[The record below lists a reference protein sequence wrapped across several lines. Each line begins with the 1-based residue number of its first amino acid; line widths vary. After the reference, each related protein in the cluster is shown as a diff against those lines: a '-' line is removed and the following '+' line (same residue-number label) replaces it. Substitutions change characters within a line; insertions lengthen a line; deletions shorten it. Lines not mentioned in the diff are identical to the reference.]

1 MFECGRTAPA
11 GRYLVWSVVSVLA
24 TACGGSDSQ
33 GNGKD
38 TGAIADTPDGDG
50 DAVFDVS
57 ADTGAAAD
65 TAGDTVPTGDAAD
78 GEADIEVFVPQCESN
93 PGSILC
99 PCEDNSDCNS
109 EYCIPSSQGDQ
120 VCTVVC
126 DQNCPAGLDCKLVS
140 FPGQDPTYLCV
151 DLAANLCRP
160 CRKNS
165 DCQGNFGRIND
176 RCVAHGDAEG
186 AFCGVACS
194 DGDPCP
200 TGYACE
206 VVADAE
212 SGATSSQCVPDGGG
226 QCACSARAI
235 IEQASTECANNAC
248 VGSRVCTAE
257 GLSACDA
264 QTPSTETC
272 DGVDNNCNGATD
284 ESFTNTDGDGLADC
298 VDPDD
303 DDDGHDDDAD
313 NCPLVSNDDQ
323 ADADEDGI
331 GDVCDT
337 PGEPTAAGTTPP
349 SPANDNSPALIGTGE
364 AGTTVRVYAGSTCS
378 GAPIGDAVVAED
390 GSWSATLVVEDDS
403 TTTWSVDALDPTSG
417 LPSTCA
423 AGTVTFVEDSTAPL
437 PPNLTGTDPVSP
449 GPDTSFIVKAVAE
462 AGSTVTL
469 YTDGACTAAAGIT
482 AVAAANG
489 QLTLPGVVP
498 EGGTVSFR
506 ATATDRAGNVSSC
519 SGPVSYHH
527 DAEAPAPPVFTNSI
541 PTSPSDSVT
550 APLLLGTAEAGAEV
564 TLYATEDCSGDP
576 VANVDASGNGLFTVT
591 VNVAANTATT
601 FHATATDAAGNVSA
615 CSADG
620 FTYIHDNE
628 PPPPPVLLGT
638 DPASP
643 GNTTSPTVFGTAE
656 PFARVRVYL
665 GAGCTGFQLGEAATD
680 EQGAFSVSVLVT
692 PNVETFLYGKAI
704 DLAGRVSE
712 CTAEALVYRHD
723 GHGPTPPS
731 FTATDPASPSPVDTP
746 TVIGHAELGSRVEL
760 YTDSHCLQSTGAV
773 QDVDDL
779 GDFSLVV
786 AVGLNTATTLWGRV
800 TDGSG
805 NVSQCS
811 LDSISYV
818 HDDLAPAAPVLSG
831 TSPPSPASTLT
842 PSAVGDA
849 EADSTVA
856 IFATADCSGLPLGEG
871 TAAGD
876 GGFSVAVSVTE
887 DATTTLYANATDAAG
902 NVSGCATAPVAYV
915 HDGSQPLVPSFLGT
929 SPTSPSRDTTT
940 PTLLGVAEAGA
951 TLEIHRV
958 ANCTDAPSET
968 GTVGTNGQFGVQV
981 TVPANSTTTFYAL
994 AVDAAGNPSP
1004 CSAQGITYVHDDT
1017 APAPPT
1023 FTGVTP
1029 TSPSNQT
1036 TNPTL
1041 TGKSDPLGE
1050 VTIYTASGCGAGWV
1064 ATVTADANG
1073 NFSVQATVP
1082 ADSTTTFYASAV
1094 DSAGNVSTCTP
1105 NGVTWTHDGTAPAPP
1120 VLAATDPQSPA
1131 TSTTPKVAGTAEADA
1146 RVTLYTDPTCTGSV
1160 AGQAIAAGDGS
1171 FWVNA
1176 LAGSNETT
1184 EFRGRATDA
1193 AGNVSGCSAP
1203 LSYVNDSQAPTTPV
1217 WIGSEPASPSAATLT
1232 PTVRGTTDPNATVRL
1247 FIGVPCTGASV
1258 ATTTADANGNFSF
1271 AYTVQTNSITRFF
1284 ANAADAVGN
1293 TSGCTQPELT
1303 FVHDAAAPA
1312 VPIITGTTPSSP
1324 GQDLSPD
1331 VKGTAEASSTV
1342 RLYLAADCSGTPVG
1356 TATAAATLQWT
1367 ATNVGPVTPNAP
1379 SFFYAT
1385 ATDGVGNV
1393 SGCSTGFPYLN
1404 DTLAPAAPVLLSTD
1418 PVPPSKDL
1426 RPDVLGTAEP
1436 ASTVQ
1441 IFATSG
1447 CTGTAR
1453 GTGTAA
1459 SDGSFVIESLANPN
1473 LPIVFYGR
1481 ATDAAGNVGP
1491 CSDTS
1496 VTYVHDS
1503 HPPVAPVMVSVSPS
1517 PWSNETH
1524 TPQVTGHAEA
1534 NSTVKIY
1541 SGAGCSGSLL
1551 ATTTADDAGDFD
1563 LLVDV
1568 GVNDREVYFTATATD
1583 AAGNTSVCSSSN
1595 LRFRYDTTPPTF
1607 GGATSTTV
1615 GLDTRHEVR
1624 IGWSNASDN
1633 FTPAANMVY
1642 VVCLSERC
1650 GATDCDFSD
1659 PTSPLLH
1666 TTTAGVTTLLLTNL
1680 QPNTRYYAVVRA
1692 RDEVGNQETNSVVR
1706 SIKTQGYNA
1715 GVDLMVGE
1723 SSACLALADGTRRC
1737 WGPNTIPSGVTNP
1750 VQLAIGVNHS
1760 CAVMQTG
1767 QIRCWGADNAFGQL
1781 GNGTTVAVSGSA
1793 VVSGISDAVKV
1804 GVGATHAC
1812 ALRATGDVLCWGQ
1825 DQRFQ
1830 LGNGY
1835 QEASNK
1841 PAPSAVTVDSEGLVP
1856 LTSAVDLA
1864 VGRDH
1869 ACAIRDDGSIWC
1881 WGYNGDGQLATG
1893 DNQGSGY
1900 ALQSLAS
1907 RALSLVAGE
1916 GHTCTVTVDGRVEC
1930 WGWNGWGQLGNDGYP
1945 FNANTPQDTGI
1956 SGAVAIGGSILHTC
1970 AVLANGTAKCW
1981 GQNQHGEVGTGAASA
1996 RVSAP
2001 ADVAGLGSIV
2011 QIGAGDGYSCARTA
2025 EGKAYC
2031 WGSGEDGRLG
2041 QTGSTTDSL
2050 DPLVVSVP
2058 VGLSAVTGVSIRNEH
2073 ACVTLSDGTA
2083 RCWGKNVDGQLG
2095 NGESGLAEAPLAV
2108 VATLGGVVRVA
2119 TGSRASCALTSS
2131 GLIACWGANDKG
2143 QLASSGGASPT
2154 PTFLGAL
2161 PDARGMSL
2169 GYDFGCAVQTSGV
2182 ASCWGDGARGQLGT
2196 GAVVPAGSATPVA
2209 LPLADVIEVV
2219 AGETH
2224 ACARTVTGEMF
2235 CWGANDLGQ
2244 VTGTPGADVLAPTL
2258 VTAVTGVRQMAVGG
2272 GHTCALDSAGR
2283 VICWGDDTKGQLGGD
2298 GAASPVEV
2306 TSLPGV
2312 RAITAGTRHTC
2323 AIRFTGDVYC
2333 WGDNSAG
2340 EVGVGSGS
2348 TSFTT
2353 PRAIQSLGVTRAVAA
2368 GEDNTCSHDS
2378 QGVAWC
2384 WGDNDGTALGSGNPS
2399 TQDGKSPVRV
2409 QCLP

>member
-1 MFECGRTAPA
+1 MVLGVVAALAA
-11 GRYLVWSVVSVLA
+11 G
-24 TACGGSDSQ
+24 CGGSDSQ
-33 GNGKD
+33 GNDKD
-38 TGAIADTPDGDG
+38 TGAVADVSELDGDVV
-50 DAVFDVS
+50 ADVS
-57 ADTGAAAD
+57 PDITADVAEDTLTPADAAAD
-65 TAGDTVPTGDAAD
+65 V
-78 GEADIEVFVPQCESN
+78 EVFVPQCESD

-126 DQNCPAGLDCKLVS
+126 DQSCPAGLDCKLVS

-176 RCVAHGDAEG
+176 RCVAHGAAEG
-186 AFCGVACS
+186 AFCGVSCS

-200 TGYACE
+200 DGYDCE

-212 SGATSSQCVPDGGG
+212 SGATSSQCVPEAGG

-235 IEQASTECANNAC
+235 IEQASTACANNAC
-248 VGSRVCTAE
+248 VGSRVCSDE

-264 QTPSTETC
+264 QTPSTEIC

-284 ESFTNTDGDGLADC
+284 EGFANTDGDGLADC

-303 DDDGHDDDAD
+303 DDDGRDDVVD
-313 NCPLVSNDDQ
+313 NCPLVVNADQ
-323 ADADEDGI
+323 ADADEDGV

-337 PGEPTAAGTTPP
+337 PAVPTAAGTTPP
-349 SPANDNSPALIGTGE
+349 SPANANSPELSGTGE
-364 AGTTVRVYAGSTCS
+364 AGTTVRIYAGASCP
-378 GAPIGDAVVAED
+378 GAPVGDALVAPD
-390 GSWSATLVVEDDS
+390 GTWSATLVVEDD
-403 TTTWSVDALDPTSG
+403 TTTVWSVDALDPTSG

-423 AGTVTFVEDSTAPL
+423 PGTVTFVEDSTAPL
-437 PPNLTGTDPVSP
+437 PPNLTGTDPLSP
-449 GPDTSFIVKAVAE
+449 GPDTSFVVNAVAE
-462 AGSTVTL
+462 AGSTVAL
-469 YTDGACTAAAGIT
+469 YTDAACTTAAGVS

-489 QLTLPGVVP
+489 QLTLPATVA
-498 EGGTVSFR
+498 EGGTVVLR

-527 DAEAPAPPVFTNSI
+527 DAEAPAPPSFTNSV

-550 APLLLGTAEAGAEV
+550 SPLLLGTAEAGAEV
-564 TLYATEDCSGDP
+564 TVYTTPDCSGAQ

-591 VNVAANTATT
+591 VTVATNTATT
-601 FHATATDAAGNVSA
+601 FHATATDAAGNVSP
-615 CSADG
+615 CSASG
-620 FTYIHDNE
+620 FTYIHDDEN
-628 PPPPPVLLGT
+628 PAPPVLVGT

-643 GNTTSPTVFGTAE
+643 GNTTTPAVFGTSE
-656 PFARVRVYL
+656 PYARVRVYL
-665 GAGCTGFQLGEAATD
+665 GAGCTGFQLGEAPAD
-680 EQGAFSVSVLVT
+680 AQGAFSVSVLVT
-692 PNVETFLYGKAI
+692 PNVDTFLYGKAI
-704 DLAGRVSE
+704 DLAGRVSD
-712 CTAEALVYRHD
+712 CTAEPLVYRHD
-723 GHGPTPPS
+723 GQGPAPPT
-731 FTATDPASPSPVDTP
+731 FTATDPESPSPVDAP
-746 TVIGHAELGSRVEL
+746 TIFGRGEIGSRVEL
-760 YTDSHCLQSTGAV
+760 YTDSHCLQSTGAAEV
-773 QDVDDL
+773 VDEQ

-786 AVGLNTATTLWGRV
+786 AVALNTATTLWGRA
-800 TDGSG
+800 TDVAG
-805 NVSQCS
+805 NLSACS
-811 LDSISYV
+811 PDSITYL
-818 HDDLAPAAPVLSG
+818 HDDLAPAPPVLAA

-842 PSAVGDA
+842 PNVEGGA
-849 EADSTVA
+849 EAASTVA

-871 TAAGD
+871 VASGD
-876 GGFSVAVSVTE
+876 GDFSVTVTVAE

-902 NVSGCATAPVAYV
+902 NVSGCSAAPIAYV

-929 SPTSPSRDTTT
+929 SPTSPSRDDTT
-940 PTLLGVAEAGA
+940 PTLLGLAEAGA
-951 TLEIHRV
+951 TLEIHRA
-958 ANCTDAPSET
+958 ANCTDAATET
-968 GTVGTNGQFGVQV
+968 GTVGAAGQFGVPV
-981 TVPANSTTTFYAL
+981 SVPANSTTTFYAL

-1004 CSAQGITYVHDDT
+1004 CSSVGITYVHDDT
-1017 APAPPT
+1017 APGPPT
-1023 FTGVTP
+1023 FTGASP
-1029 TSPSNQT
+1029 ASPSNQT
-1036 TNPTL
+1036 TTPTL
-1041 TGKSDPLGE
+1041 TGKTDPLG
-1050 VTIYTASGCGAGWV
+1050 VVSIYAAAGCGAGWV

-1073 NFSVQATVP
+1073 NFTVQVTVT

-1094 DSAGNVSTCTP
+1094 DAAGNVSTCTP
-1105 NGVTWTHDGTAPAPP
+1105 DGVAWTHDGTAPAPP

-1131 TSTTPKVAGTAEADA
+1131 TSTVPKVAGAAEAGA
-1146 RVTLYTDPTCTGSV
+1146 RVTLYTDAACTGSV
-1160 AGQAIAAGDGS
+1160 AGQGIAASDGS
-1171 FWVNA
+1171 FLVNA
-1176 LAGSNETT
+1176 LAGANQTT

-1203 LSYVNDSQAPTTPV
+1203 LSYVNDSQPPTTPV
-1217 WIGSEPASPSAATLT
+1217 WTGSQPASPTAATLA
-1232 PTVRGTTDPNATVRL
+1232 PTVTGLTDPGVTVRL
-1247 FIGVPCTGASV
+1247 FIGAPCTGAAV

-1271 AYTVQTNSITRFF
+1271 TYTVQANSITRFF

-1293 TSGCTQPELT
+1293 ASGCTAPELT
-1303 FVHDAAAPA
+1303 FVHDAAPPA

-1342 RLYLAADCSGTPVG
+1342 KLYTTADCGGAPVG
-1356 TATAAATLQWT
+1356 TVTAAANLQWT
-1367 ATNVGPVTPNAP
+1367 ATNVGPVAANAP
-1379 SFFYAT
+1379 TIFYAT

-1393 SGCSTGFPYLN
+1393 SGCSTGFAYLN
-1404 DTLAPAAPVLLSTD
+1404 DTIAPAAPVLLSTD
-1418 PVPPSKDL
+1418 PPPPSKDL

-1473 LPIVFYGR
+1473 QTIVFYGR
-1481 ATDAAGNVGP
+1481 ATDAAGNIGP
-1491 CSDTS
+1491 CSPTS

-1503 HPPVAPVMVSVSPS
+1503 NAPSRPEMLSVVPS
-1517 PWSNETH
+1517 PWSNQTH
-1524 TPQVTGHAEA
+1524 APQVTGRAEA
-1534 NSTVKIY
+1534 NATVKIY
-1541 SGAGCSGSLL
+1541 SGVGCSGGLL
-1551 ATTTADDAGDFD
+1551 ATTAADAAGDFS
-1563 LLVDV
+1563 LAVDI
-1568 GVNDREVYFTATATD
+1568 GVSDRQVYFTATATD
-1583 AAGNTSVCSSSN
+1583 ASGNTSACSTSN
-1595 LRFRYDTTPPTF
+1595 LPFRYDTTPPTF
-1607 GGATSTTV
+1607 GGATSMTLGT
-1615 GLDTRHEVR
+1615 DTQHQVR
-1624 IGWSNASDN
+1624 VGWSNASDN
-1633 FTPAANMVY
+1633 FTVAANMVY

-1650 GATDCDFSD
+1650 GAVDCDFSD

-1666 TTTAGVTTLLLTNL
+1666 TTTAGLTSLLLSNL
-1680 QPNTRYYAVVRA
+1680 QPNTRYYAIVRA
-1692 RDEVGNQETNSVVR
+1692 RDEVGNQETNDSVR

-1723 SSACLALADGTRRC
+1723 SSACLALADGSRRC
-1737 WGPNTIPSGVTNP
+1737 WGPSTIPSSVSNP

-1767 QIRCWGADNAFGQL
+1767 QIRCWGADNTVGQL
-1781 GNGTTVAVSGSA
+1781 GNGTTTPVSGSA
-1793 VVSGISDAVKV
+1793 VVSGISDGVKV
-1804 GVGATHAC
+1804 GVGSTHTC

-1825 DQRFQ
+1825 DQFGQ
-1830 LGNGY
+1830 LGNGWT
-1835 QEASNK
+1835 SIDNK
-1841 PAPSAVTVDSEGLVP
+1841 SVPSAVAIDFDGLVP
-1856 LTSAVDLA
+1856 LTGAVDLA

-1869 ACAIRDDGSIWC
+1869 ACAIRDDGTVWC
-1881 WGYNGDGQLATG
+1881 WGDGGSGQLATG
-1893 DNQGSGY
+1893 DNQPSGY

-1907 RALSLVAGE
+1907 GAIAIVAGQ
-1916 GHTCTVTVDGRVEC
+1916 GHNCTVTVDGRVEC
-1930 WGWNGWGQLGNDGYP
+1930 WGWNGWGQLGNSGFP

-1956 SGAVAIGGSILHTC
+1956 TGAIALGGSILHTC

-1981 GQNQHGEVGTGAASA
+1981 GQNQHGEIGTGSASD
-1996 RVSAP
+1996 RVTAP
-2001 ADVAGLGSIV
+2001 ADVTGLGGVV
-2011 QIGAGDGYSCARTA
+2011 QIGAGDSYTCARTA
-2025 EGKAYC
+2025 EGEAYC

-2041 QTGSTTDSL
+2041 QTGSNGDSL
-2050 DPLVVSVP
+2050 DPIVVTVP
-2058 VGLSAVTGVSIRNEH
+2058 LGLSAVTGVSIRNEH
-2073 ACVTLSDGTA
+2073 ACVVLSDGTA

-2154 PTFLGAL
+2154 PTFIGAL
-2161 PDARGMSL
+2161 PDARGVAL

-2182 ASCWGDGARGQLGT
+2182 ASCWGDGARGQLGA
-2196 GAVVPAGSATPVA
+2196 GVAVPAGSANPQA
-2209 LPLADVIEVV
+2209 LPLADVVEVAAGV
-2219 AGETH
+2219 AH
-2224 ACARTVTGEMF
+2224 ACARTVAGEMF

-2244 VTGTPGADVLAPTL
+2244 VNGMPGADVLAPTL
-2258 VTAVTGVRQMAVGG
+2258 VTAVTGVREMAVGG

-2283 VICWGDDTKGQLGGD
+2283 VTCWGDDASGQLGGD
-2298 GAASPVEV
+2298 GAASPVVV
-2306 TSLPGV
+2306 TTLPGV

-2323 AIRFTGDVYC
+2323 AIRLTGDLYC

-2340 EVGVGSGS
+2340 EVGVGSGLA
-2348 TSFTT
+2348 SFAT

-2378 QGVAWC
+2378 QGAAWC
-2384 WGDNDGTALGSGNPS
+2384 WGDNDGTALGSGNPA
-2399 TQDGKSPVRV
+2399 TQNERSPVRV